1 MIFDHRTYT
10 AKPNMLPHFLKL
22 YEDVGLPMQRH
33 YLGEPFGFFQT
44 HIGDLSRT
52 VHLWQYESLA
62 DREARRDRAS
72 IEQYGKGCPDDA
84 IEHHLYTRWATGGPV
99 LLLVVLFLL
108 FGDDAGLW
116 ENDLFRKLPDC
127 L

>member
-10 AKPNMLPHFLKL
+10 ARPNMLPHFLKL

-52 VHLWQYESLA
+52 VHLWKYDSLA
-62 DREARRDRAS
+62 DREARRDQMEADPEWQAYRRKV
-72 IEQYGKGCPDDA
+72 IETDYLLDMRNQILKPVSFFNPGK
-84 IEHHLYTRWATGGPV
+84 
-99 LLLVVLFLL
+99 
-108 FGDDAGLW
+108 
-116 ENDLFRKLPDC
+116 
-127 L
+127 